1 MLASAYMGER
11 QYARALAEINKALV
25 LPSKHLADYRDG
37 DRVKGELMAKYLGNK
52 KDGLFYLKKAAAM
65 GDEKAK
71 AQLVGLS
78 G

>member
-1 MLASAYMGER
+1 MKLAGS
-11 QYARALAEINKALV
+11 INLY
-25 LPSKHLADYRDG
+25 PPPPDDCYG
-37 DRVKGELMAKYLGNK
+37 YRVKGELLTKYLSNK